1 MEKKLF
7 TNHLPIKVS
16 EEKEGKLSF
25 IANSMLSFIVVDPAG
40 HDHIR
45 SRVRDRVQRV
55 DTSLELSEGQGTWG
69 R

>member
-1 MEKKLF
+1 MEKLLF

-25 IANSMLSFIVVDPAG
+25 IANSMLSFIGVDPAG

-55 DTSLELSEGQGTWG
+55 NTSLKLSEGQRTWG